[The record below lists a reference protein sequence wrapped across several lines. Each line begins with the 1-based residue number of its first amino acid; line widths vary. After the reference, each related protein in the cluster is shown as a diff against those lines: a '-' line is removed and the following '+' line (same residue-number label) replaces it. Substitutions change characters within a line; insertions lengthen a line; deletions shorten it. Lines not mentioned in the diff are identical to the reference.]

1 MNLAD
6 NIMKIT
12 QFETFVLG
20 TPWRN
25 LSYIVLT
32 LEDGTTGVGESR
44 ILGKTHTLQAY
55 FKDIRRHIVGHEVHD
70 IEALYRRITLL
81 DFGVAHELEMTAL
94 AMIEM
99 ACWDCIGKL
108 AGEPVYKLLGGKVRD
123 RVPAYANGWYKG
135 ERTPEFFAEA
145 ALKVKERG
153 YLGLKFDPFGNGD
166 LELERSEFR
175 KSIAIIEAVHG
186 AVGDSM
192 ELHIEMHGRFAPHQ
206 AIEIARAIEPLH
218 PAWIEE
224 PCRPEDLQALCK
236 VAQHTSIPIATG
248 ERLYSAHQFVELFEM
263 RAADIIQLDPT
274 QCGGILEAKKISSTA
289 ETYSLMVAP
298 HNVGGIVST
307 MAALHLFLTLRNG
320 KVLEHFN
327 DFTDQFVKQTGSP
340 YPEVVDGYFHLPEGP
355 GWGVELDLDVIRQH
369 PPRTVDGVIQD
380 PGLNMFVKSE
390 WNQRDGTR

>member
-1 MNLAD
+1 
-6 NIMKIT
+6 MKIKSYD
-12 QFETFVLG
+12 TFVLG

-44 ILGKTHTLQAY
+44 ILGKTHTLQHY
-55 FKDIRRHIVGHEVHD
+55 LQDIRRHIVGHDVHD

-108 AGEPVYKLLGGKVRD
+108 ANQPVYKLLGGKVRD
-123 RVPAYANGWYKG
+123 RIPAYANGWYKG

-145 ALKVKERG
+145 ALKVKEKG
-153 YLGLKFDPFGNGD
+153 YLGLKFDPFGAGD

-175 KSIAIIEAVHG
+175 KSIAIIEAVHA
-186 AVGDSM
+186 AVGD
-192 ELHIEMHGRFAPHQ
+192 ELQLYIEMHGRFAPHQ
-206 AIEIARAIEPLH
+206 AIEVAKAIEPLK

-224 PCRPEDLQALCK
+224 PCRPEDLQALRK
-236 VAQHTSIPIATG
+236 VASHTSIPIATG

-263 RAADIIQLDPT
+263 RAADVIQLDPT
-274 QCGGILEAKKISSTA
+274 QCGGILEAKKICSTA
-289 ETYSLMVAP
+289 ETYSLMAAP
-298 HNVGGIVST
+298 HNVGGIIST
-307 MAALHLFLTLRNG
+307 MAALHLSLTLRNG

-327 DFTDQFVKQTGSP
+327 DFTDRFVKQAGHP
-340 YPEVVDGYFHLPEGP
+340 YPEVVDGYFGLPEGP
-355 GWGVELDLDVIRQH
+355 GWGVELDMDFIRKH
-369 PPRTVDGVIQD
+369 PPASVDGVIQD
-380 PGLNMFVKSE
+380 PGLNMFVKAD
-390 WNQRDGTR
+390 WNQRDGQ

>member
-1 MNLAD
+1 
-6 NIMKIT
+6 MKIKSY
-12 QFETFVLG
+12 ETFVLG

-32 LEDGTTGVGESR
+32 LEDGTTGIGESR
-44 ILGKTHTLQAY
+44 ILGKTHTLQHY
-55 FKDIRRHIVGHEVHD
+55 FKDIRRHIVGHDVHD

-108 AGEPVYKLLGGKVRD
+108 AGQPVYNLLGGKVRD
-123 RVPAYANGWYKG
+123 RMPAYANGWYKG

-145 ALKVKERG
+145 SLKVKENG
-153 YLGLKFDPFGNGD
+153 YRGLKFDPFGAGD

-175 KSIAIIEAVHG
+175 KSIAIIEAVHA
-186 AVGDSM
+186 AVGD
-192 ELHIEMHGRFAPHQ
+192 ELQLYIEMHGRFAPHQ
-206 AIEIARAIEPLH
+206 AIEIAKAIEPLK

-224 PCRPEDLQALCK
+224 PCRPEDLQALRK
-236 VAQHTSIPIATG
+236 VANHTSIPIATG

-274 QCGGILEAKKISSTA
+274 QCGGILEAKKICSTA
-289 ETYSLMVAP
+289 ETYSLMAAP
-298 HNVGGIVST
+298 HNVGGIIST
-307 MAALHLFLTLRNG
+307 MAALHLALTLRNG

-327 DFTDQFVKQTGSP
+327 DFTDRFVKQAGHP
-340 YPEVVDGYFHLPEGP
+340 YPEVVDGYFSAPTGP
-355 GWGVELDLDVIRQH
+355 GWGVELDMDFIRQH
-369 PPRTVDGVIQD
+369 PPQSVDGVIQD
-380 PGLNMFVKSE
+380 PGLNMFVKSN
-390 WNQRDGTR
+390 WNQRDGK